1 MKAVQISNTP
11 SGYVICERAC
21 PLKTNAVNLTEKEY
35 LLPGNR
41 TCPGCSLSLAYR
53 HILKALEGQVI
64 VTVPAS
70 CLTVLHGM
78 YPVTSVDVPCVNTP
92 FASTGASATGLVA
105 GLKALGRKEVTV
117 LAIAGDGGTYDIGIQ
132 ALSGAAE
139 RQEDFIFICYDNEG
153 YMNTG
158 NQRSGST
165 PLGAISGTTPMLGK
179 QQNQKDMLAIMEAH
193 GIPYV
198 AAASATHPLDLY
210 EKVRKA
216 KTIKGTRFIH
226 VFTPCP
232 PGWRFSFSDTIRMG
246 ELAVQTGWV
255 VLYEV
260 EDGAFRLTSA
270 SESIARKGTLRPLRE
285 YLMEQGRFSNVTEE
299 QISELQERVNARWK
313 RCLDRV
319 TNL

>member
-1 MKAVQISNTP
+1 M
-11 SGYVICERAC
+11 
-21 PLKTNAVNLTEKEY
+21 KTNAVNLPEIEY

-41 TCPGCSLSLAYR
+41 TCPGCALSLAYR
-53 HILKALEGQVI
+53 HILKALDGQVI

-78 YPVTSVDVPCVNTP
+78 YPVTSVNVPCVNTP
-92 FASTGASATGLVA
+92 FASTAASATGLVA
-105 GLKALGRKEVTV
+105 GLKALGRKGVTV
-117 LAIAGDGGTYDIGIQ
+117 LAIAGDGGTHDIGIQ

-139 RQEDFIFICYDNEG
+139 RGEDFIYICYDNEG

-165 PLGAISGTTPMLGK
+165 PLGAISGTTPILGK
-179 QQNQKDMLAIMEAH
+179 QQNQKDMTAIMEAH

-198 AAASATHPLDLY
+198 ATANASYPLDLY
-210 EKVRKA
+210 QKVSKA
-216 KTIKGTRFIH
+216 KAIEGTRFIH

-232 PGWRFSFSDTIRMG
+232 PGWRFPFSDTIKIG
-246 ELAVQTGWV
+246 EIAVQTGWV

-260 EDGAFRLTSA
+260 EGGVFRHTSA
-270 SESIARKGTLRPLRE
+270 SESIARKGSLRPVRE
-285 YLMEQGRFSNVTEE
+285 FLVEQGRFNSITEE
-299 QISELQERVNARWK
+299 QINELQDRVNARWK
-313 RCLDRV
+313 RYLDRD

>member
-1 MKAVQISNTP
+1 LI
-11 SGYVICERAC
+11 
-21 PLKTNAVNLTEKEY
+21 TNAVNLTETEY

-41 TCPGCSLSLAYR
+41 TCPGCALSLAYR

-78 YPVTSVDVPCVNTP
+78 YPVTSVNVPCVNTP
-92 FASTGASATGLVA
+92 FPSTGASATGLVA
-105 GLKALGRKEVTV
+105 GLKALGKTGLTV
-117 LAIAGDGGTYDIGIQ
+117 LAIAGDGGTHDIGIQ

-139 RQEDFIFICYDNEG
+139 RQEDFIYICYDNEG

-165 PLGAISGTTPMLGK
+165 PLGAISGTTPILGK
-179 QQNQKDMLAIMEAH
+179 QQNQKDMTAIMEAH

-198 AAASATHPLDLY
+198 ATANASYPLDLY

-216 KTIKGTRFIH
+216 KAIEGTRFIH

-232 PGWRFSFSDTIRMG
+232 PGWGFPFSDTIKIG
-246 ELAVQTGWV
+246 ELAAQTGWV

-260 EDGAFRLTSA
+260 EDGTFRLTST
-270 SESIARKGTLRPLRE
+270 SESIARRGNLRPVGE
-285 YLMEQGRFSNVTEE
+285 YLREQGRFKNITQG
-299 QISELQERVNARWK
+299 QIDELQDWVNARWK
-313 RCLDRV
+313 RLLDRA

>member
-1 MKAVQISNTP
+1 M
-11 SGYVICERAC
+11 
-21 PLKTNAVNLTEKEY
+21 KTNAVNLTETEY

-41 TCPGCSLSLAYR
+41 TCPGCALSIAYR

-78 YPVTSVDVPCVNTP
+78 YPVTSVNVPCVNTP

-105 GLKALGRKEVTV
+105 GLKALGRKGLTV
-117 LAIAGDGGTYDIGIQ
+117 LAFAGDGGTHDIGIQ

-139 RQEDFIFICYDNEG
+139 RGSDFIYICYDNEG

-158 NQRSGST
+158 NQRSSST
-165 PLGAISGTTPMLGK
+165 PPGAITGTTPILGK
-179 QQNQKDMLAIMEAH
+179 QQNQKDMAAIMEAH

-198 AAASATHPLDLY
+198 ATANAAYPLDLY

-216 KTIKGTRFIH
+216 KAKEGTRFIH

-232 PGWRFSFSDTIRMG
+232 PGWGFPFGDTVKIGR
-246 ELAVQTGWV
+246 LAVETGWV

-260 EDGAFRLTSA
+260 EDGIFRLTSA
-270 SESIARKGTLRPLRE
+270 SESIAQRGSLRPVRE
-285 YLMEQGRFSNVTEE
+285 YIIEQGRFKSITKE
-299 QISELQERVNARWK
+299 QINKLQDWVNTRWQRYLGRVN
-313 RCLDRV
+313 
-319 TNL
+319 NL

>member
-1 MKAVQISNTP
+1 
-11 SGYVICERAC
+11 
-21 PLKTNAVNLTEKEY
+21 LKTNAVNLTETEY

-41 TCPGCSLSLAYR
+41 VCPGCALSLAYR

-78 YPVTSVDVPCVNTP
+78 YPITSVNVPCVNTP

-105 GLKALGRKEVTV
+105 GLKALGKKGLTV
-117 LAIAGDGGTYDIGIQ
+117 LAIAGDGGTHDIGIQ

-139 RQEDFIFICYDNEG
+139 RHDDFIYVCYDNEG

-165 PLGAISGTTPMLGK
+165 PLGAISGTTPVLGK
-179 QQNQKDMLAIMEAH
+179 QQNQKDMTAIMEAH

-198 AAASATHPLDLY
+198 ATANPSYPLDLY
-210 EKVRKA
+210 EKVRRA
-216 KTIKGTRFIH
+216 KSIEGTRFIH

-232 PGWRFSFSDTIRMG
+232 PGWGFPFSDTIRIG
-246 ELAVQTGWV
+246 RLAVETGWV

-260 EDGAFRLTSA
+260 ENGVFRLTSA
-270 SESIARKGTLRPLRE
+270 SESIARRDNLKPIRE
-285 YLMEQGRFSNVTEE
+285 YLMEQGRFRSITEE
-299 QISELQERVNARWK
+299 QINELQDWVDARWK
-313 RCLDRV
+313 RYLIR
-319 TNL
+319 TTSS

>member
-1 MKAVQISNTP
+1 
-11 SGYVICERAC
+11 
-21 PLKTNAVNLTEKEY
+21 LKTNAANLTEIEY

-41 TCPGCSLSLAYR
+41 TCPGCALSLAYR

-78 YPVTSVDVPCVNTP
+78 YPITSVNVPCVNTP

-105 GLKALGRKEVTV
+105 GLKALGKKGLTV
-117 LAIAGDGGTYDIGIQ
+117 LACAGDGGTHDIGIQ

-139 RQEDFIFICYDNEG
+139 RQNDFIYICYDNEG

-165 PLGAISGTTPMLGK
+165 PLGAISGTTPILGK
-179 QQNQKDMLAIMEAH
+179 QQNQKDISAIMEAH

-198 AAASATHPLDLY
+198 ATANASYPLDLY

-216 KTIKGTRFIH
+216 KEIEGTRFIH
-226 VFTPCP
+226 IFTPCP
-232 PGWRFSFSDTIRMG
+232 PGWHFPFSDTIKIG
-246 ELAVQTGWV
+246 ELAVETGLV

-260 EDGAFRLTSA
+260 EDSNFRLTSA
-270 SESIARKGTLRPLRE
+270 SESIARRGNLRPVRE
-285 YLMEQGRFSNVTEE
+285 YLMKQGRFKSITEE
-299 QISELQERVNARWK
+299 QINELQDWVNARWK
-313 RCLDRV
+313 HYLDRAAG
-319 TNL
+319 

>member
-1 MKAVQISNTP
+1 MKA
-11 SGYVICERAC
+11 
-21 PLKTNAVNLTEKEY
+21 NAVNLTETEY

-41 TCPGCSLSLAYR
+41 TCPGCALALAYR

-78 YPVTSVDVPCVNTP
+78 YPVTSVNVPCVNTP

-105 GLKALGRKEVTV
+105 GLRAIGKKGLTV
-117 LAIAGDGGTYDIGIQ
+117 LAFAGDGGTYDIGIQ

-139 RQEDFIFICYDNEG
+139 RQVDFLYICYDNEG

-158 NQRSGST
+158 NQRSSST
-165 PLGAISGTTPMLGK
+165 PLGTISGTTPILGK
-179 QQNQKDMLAIMEAH
+179 QQHQKDMTAIMEAH

-198 AAASATHPLDLY
+198 ATANAAYPLDLY

-216 KTIKGTRFIH
+216 KVVEGTRFIH

-232 PGWRFSFSDTIRMG
+232 PGWRFPFSDTIGIG
-246 ELAVQTGWV
+246 ELAVETGLV
-255 VLYEV
+255 VLCEV
-260 EDGAFRLTSA
+260 EDGVFRLTSA
-270 SESIARKGTLRPLRE
+270 SRTIAQKGNLKPARE
-285 YLMEQGRFSNVTEE
+285 YFIKQGRFKNLTEG
-299 QISELQERVNARWK
+299 QITELQDLVNARW
-313 RCLDRV
+313 RRYLDRA